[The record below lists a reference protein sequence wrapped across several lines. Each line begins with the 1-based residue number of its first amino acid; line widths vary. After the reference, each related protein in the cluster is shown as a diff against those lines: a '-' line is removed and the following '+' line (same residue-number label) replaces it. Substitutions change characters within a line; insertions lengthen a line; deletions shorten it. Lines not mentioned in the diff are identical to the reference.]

1 MITLVSCSKSNCN
14 VCCLFVLFNKTNSW
28 SRIQWHYQLPC
39 SKDDRLFEFYTSV
52 DGIAGGCSEIGS
64 CWRRGRRTSRKSS
77 LWRRTSRKSSL
88 WRWRRSSRGRLTT
101 RQRRSRRGRLT
112 TRQRRSRRGRGTTRQ
127 RCWRCW
133 RSWRSWRSWRRLA
146 GQRRTRDEKNE
157 KQIQRRSRRKGFCR
171 SWIRTGDFH
180 LRFGLEDRRRTR
192 FDRVHD
198 FGSLHSRRSCG
209 LGRGRWL
216 FLEGWRSRRSRCRNR
231 WRRGSGGG
239 SGHHYSSQRVYQT
252 HTICQLGL
260 GRLGERRLGDRWER
274 WGLRLRR
281 RRDSIRHHSPALE
294 VPIDWEHHKNS
305 YASVPFCF
313 KGRESTMALCSQERA
328 YTWVSMKVCVGARRA
343 FADRQLLLV

>member
-14 VCCLFVLFNKTNSW
+14 VCLFVLFNKTNSW

-77 LWRRTSRKSSL
+77 LWRWTSRKSSL

-101 RQRRSRRGRLT
+101 RQRRSRRGR
-112 TRQRRSRRGRGTTRQ
+112 GTTRQ
-127 RCWRCW
+127 RCW

-239 SGHHYSSQRVYQT
+239 SGHH
-252 HTICQLGL
+252 
-260 GRLGERRLGDRWER
+260 
-274 WGLRLRR
+274 
-281 RRDSIRHHSPALE
+281 
-294 VPIDWEHHKNS
+294 
-305 YASVPFCF
+305 
-313 KGRESTMALCSQERA
+313 
-328 YTWVSMKVCVGARRA
+328 
-343 FADRQLLLV
+343 